1 MVTPRVSRRRAAAL
15 AGAAAALA
23 LLGACGKKEF
33 SIEGTWRSTGTESWG
48 LVKKGSVVSFDGSH
62 CALFSP
68 NDTYAFYKEGGS
80 YRLDVTGA
88 LGSGGSFTVK
98 VVDDDNIELAQGSTA
113 LTLTRTR

>member
-1 MVTPRVSRRRAAAL
+1 MVTTRISRRRATAL
-15 AGAAAALA
+15 TSAAAALS

-33 SIEGTWRSTGTESWG
+33 SIESTWRSTGTESWG

-68 NDTYAFYKEGGS
+68 NDTYAFYKDGGS